1 MTRLEEY
8 NELANQW
15 KFVRDDDLARKDK
28 SYTFAKMYE
37 LSSRIYD
44 LVVDLRMEESG
55 PLVRRYGML
64 LGQLRKECGLD
75 G

>member
-1 MTRLEEY
+1 MTKLEVY

-15 KFVRDDDLARKDK
+15 KVVRDDDLARKDR
-28 SYTFAKMYE
+28 SNTFAMMYE

-44 LVVDLRMEESG
+44 LLVDLRMEEAS
-55 PLVRRYGML
+55 PLVKRYGL
-64 LGQLRKECGLD
+64 LLSQLREECGLD